1 MWGIC
6 VTLLCSNTGSGETPG
21 VNEMRSLAVLTLTE
35 KWQKL
40 LLTSSLRAC
49 PTMYSYTSAFFTLYS
64 PISPHPY
71 TKNTYHQ
78 ASYINGF
85 FSIVSHHK
93 YLSIQSSMSEIMGR
107 EDDLSAVCFAN
118 VPGVWSLH
126 HPLSALFYS
135 SCSKSPA
142 MQTYKATFFFFFT
155 KTLFVINLKV
165 YF

>member
-21 VNEMRSLAVLTLTE
+21 VNEMRSLAVLTLKSDKNYFWLPLFVLVPPCTLI
-35 KWQKL
+35 L
-40 LLTSSLRAC
+40 LPFLHFTAPFHLIRIPRIRITKRHTLT
-49 PTMYSYTSAFFTLYS
+49 
-64 PISPHPY
+64 
-71 TKNTYHQ
+71 
-78 ASYINGF
+78 ASFPSCHITNIYRYN
-85 FSIVSHHK
+85 
-93 YLSIQSSMSEIMGR
+93 LPSEIMGR

-142 MQTYKATFFFFFT
+142 MQTYKATFFFFLQRPFLLLTWKFT
-155 KTLFVINLKV
+155 SR
-165 YF
+165 